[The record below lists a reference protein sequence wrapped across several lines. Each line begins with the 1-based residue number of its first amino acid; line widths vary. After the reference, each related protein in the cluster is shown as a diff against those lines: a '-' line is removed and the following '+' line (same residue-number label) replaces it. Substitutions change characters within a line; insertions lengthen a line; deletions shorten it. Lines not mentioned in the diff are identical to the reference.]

1 MLALSIIECQ
11 GAALEN
17 YCSSGYPG
25 TIPTRQLNKAYP
37 PLPNGSLRVL
47 VLALVLARGLTRTS
61 ELTRLRDAVLV
72 NPIVRWVV
80 RRLGGAGTVWCGT
93 VWCGTDPP
101 LFSQRVIRAMRLR
114 RHPAGLSC
122 MRSADAPGRCRQSS
136 NAV

>member
-37 PLPNGSLRVL
+37 PLPNGSLL
-47 VLALVLARGLTRTS
+47 VLLLALVLVLARGLTRTS

-72 NPIVRWVV
+72 NLMARWVV
-80 RRLGGAGTVWCGT
+80 RGLRGAG
-93 VWCGTDPP
+93 D
-101 LFSQRVIRAMRLR
+101 
-114 RHPAGLSC
+114 
-122 MRSADAPGRCRQSS
+122 
-136 NAV
+136 